1 MQLTTCLKALALASC
16 FFFYS
21 NASLADPI
29 PAENCAVTTFTGT
42 GSGSAMIQNRDGRK
56 YQNTET
62 DTLECT
68 TLDLDGN
75 VGYIIDQTMGYD
87 ETGAPVA
94 VYSETDGSYT
104 FAQNTISN
112 KIISSTLAINEAL
125 QQAGVGIQFRGF
137 GYEWEVKKPDAS
149 SSLKLTVRI
158 YGPSNN
164 ACAESCRKWEI

>member
-1 MQLTTCLKALALASC
+1 MQLTTCSRVLAALC
-16 FFFYS
+16 FFFYCC
-21 NASLADPI
+21 NTALANPT

-56 YQNTET
+56 YQNTEN

-75 VGYIIDQTMGYD
+75 VGYIIDRTMGYD

-104 FAQNTISN
+104 FAQNTITN
-112 KIISSTLAINEAL
+112 KIISFKI
-125 QQAGVGIQFRGF
+125 
-137 GYEWEVKKPDAS
+137 
-149 SSLKLTVRI
+149 SLI
-158 YGPSNN
+158 
-164 ACAESCRKWEI
+164 